1 MKKITF
7 AMLGITLALFLG
19 ISFMVNPIVANTVDS
34 NEENRDVFLNII
46 TCNKLQYDMVKSIVK
61 NKHNVEFMFTNEKE
75 ANSFK
80 YTDETVN
87 NISNMDLFFYTGNQI
102 EPWSN
107 SLISELK
114 KGKIGII
121 NISRGIRS
129 LQKQDDKKNSVDNPY
144 YWTGFDEYK
153 IALYNIKSAIQDK
166 DPRNRN
172 LYEEN
177 YNKAIEE
184 IEKNIKELSKNKVD
198 LKDYVYISVGD
209 DLDYFYK
216 NLGITTLKIP
226 EGKTLDEFVQENKYD
241 YKKVIVLKD
250 DEINFASEPF
260 KIVSF
265 SKYDEKVT
273 ASQLLVRNFQIFYE
287 NIPNIEDK

>member
-46 TCNKLQYDMVKSIVK
+46 TCNKLQYDMVKSIVN

-75 ANSFK
+75 ASNFK
-80 YTDETVN
+80 YTDEIVN

-107 SLISELK
+107 SLINELK
-114 KGKIGII
+114 KGKTGII

-226 EGKTLDEFVQENKYD
+226 EGKTLDEFVKENEYD
-241 YKKVIVLKD
+241 YKKVMVLKD